1 MDICLES
8 FNPYAINE
16 EEVINEGVNIFSKA
30 LEALSKIWHKILN
43 AIKSIIDKFKKK
55 SKNEPKTEDYDSI
68 KKDVK
73 KYLIKHNITTI
84 EERVLTGLGPMFKSF
99 DDLIDY
105 IELLDSG
112 LDIASKLY
120 SASNLSSE
128 TISSIESEVS
138 TWISDVAKS
147 SKIDINPSNPSMWG
161 VLVSKAMHDTD
172 KDDYT
177 NKNIL
182 DDHFGYNLTEIY
194 NYEYKKLEK
203 VAYDNSSKVD
213 KLATLAK
220 NKSNTISRA
229 FNSSDSEKRL
239 TALQSTMKGI
249 IDINS
254 FAGTVI
260 LLYIGTVSIISLELG
275 SNVLAIGRSE
285 IDSLLKPKNESCF
298 AYIR

>member
-1 MDICLES
+1 M
-8 FNPYAINE
+8 
-16 EEVINEGVNIFSKA
+16 
-30 LEALSKIWHKILN
+30 
-43 AIKSIIDKFKKK
+43 
-55 SKNEPKTEDYDSI
+55 
-68 KKDVK
+68 
-73 KYLIKHNITTI
+73 IKHNITTI
-84 EERVLTGLGPMFKSF
+84 EGRVLTGLGPMFKSL

-128 TISSIESEVS
+128 TISSLESEVS

-220 NKSNTISRA
+220 NKSNTISRT
-229 FNSSDSEKRL
+229 FNSSDTEKRL

-254 FAGTVI
+254 SAGTVI

-275 SNVLAIGRSE
+275 ANVLAIGRSE